1 MLCNA
6 HHQNAD
12 VVICKAILVE
22 NLLLSGQQVPLLF
35 PAEAACKAY
44 SACTPGNLPSATPQN
59 SCQHTH
65 SWQRSTYNCH
75 RSCPLIPHWRAS
87 CARQLCVCHSAVAV
101 HQNLQL
107 QIPLLVN
114 RNRSQAGRVLGA
126 LVPAVC
132 SSMVLPKRA
141 CCRQCIL
148 LHTCESKQVLICMC
162 SVAFTTATH
171 NGKII
176 SKMPLHSW
184 ILL

>member
-12 VVICKAILVE
+12 AVICKAIRIDKSAFEWSASAPIV
-22 NLLLSGQQVPLLF
+22 

-44 SACTPGNLPSATPQN
+44 NACTPGNLPSATPQN

-65 SWQRSTYNCH
+65 SWQRSTYSCH

-107 QIPLLVN
+107 QIPLLMN
-114 RNRSQAGRVLGA
+114 RNRSQAGQGPQGSCTSCMLKHG
-126 LVPAVC
+126 
-132 SSMVLPKRA
+132 A
-141 CCRQCIL
+141 CCWQCIL
-148 LHTCESKQVLICMC
+148 LHIHVRASKLC
-162 SVAFTTATH
+162 SAC
-171 NGKII
+171 
-176 SKMPLHSW
+176 
-184 ILL
+184 ILLPLLQQLTMAKS